1 MNDRPSINRLTGQ
14 VIEYGRHGNS
24 SAHDNLVLPTG
35 KKIADSSLDEI
46 RSVMAALG
54 DDRAFVDG
62 RALLCSRYHE
72 RVSEI
77 FHTAGAAAVKNYL
90 KDLEQQ
96 NKC

>member
-1 MNDRPSINRLTGQ
+1 MADDRPSINRMVGTTTT
-14 VIEYGRHGNS
+14 YGKHGNDP
-24 SAHDNLVLPTG
+24 AFDNLVLPTG

-72 RVSEI
+72 RISDI
-77 FHTAGAAAVKNYL
+77 FNAAGAAAVKSYL
-90 KDLEQQ
+90 DGLK
-96 NKC
+96 

>member
-1 MNDRPSINRLTGQ
+1 
-14 VIEYGRHGNS
+14 
-24 SAHDNLVLPTG
+24 LVLPTG
-35 KKIADSSLDEI
+35 KRIADSTLDEI